1 MSKNQY
7 RTFLF
12 SYTILIHV
20 CEILGRGWGNNFLSA
35 KGIAAITKSL
45 TIVRRL
51 HHIITSLPPEEQ
63 RGVEEAGGLE
73 RGGVVRQLL
82 GRVGRAQGEL
92 AGGQLRPRR
101 RHVPPEVAHRVRV
114 VQRGH
119 EAGAVVEP
127 DLDGG
132 RGRVRGYL

>member
-1 MSKNQY
+1 MGYQLS
-7 RTFLF
+7 F
-12 SYTILIHV
+12 
-20 CEILGRGWGNNFLSA
+20 GRGNRSDH
-35 KGIAAITKSL
+35 KIAHRYQT
-45 TIVRRL
+45 
-51 HHIITSLPPEEQ
+51 ITSLPPEEQ

-82 GRVGRAQGEL
+82 GRVRRAQGEL
-92 AGGQLRPRR
+92 AGGGQLRPRR

-119 EAGAVVEP
+119 EAGAVVEA

>member
-7 RTFLF
+7 RTFLL

-20 CEILGRGWGNNFLSA
+20 CEILGRGWGNNFLSV

-45 TIVRRL
+45 SIVRR

-92 AGGQLRPRR
+92 AGGHLRPRR
-101 RHVPPEVAHRVRV
+101 CHVPPEVAHRVRV
-114 VQRGH
+114 VERGH
-119 EAGAVVEP
+119 EAGAVVEA

-132 RGRVRGYL
+132 RGSVRRYL